1 MVSASGFPSGAF
13 GRHFLA
19 RLLGS
24 AAAGLTI
31 IGGMT
36 GAATAAHADT
46 LAQAIATAY
55 DTNPDILAQRELLRA
70 INERYLQARAQ
81 LGFTI
86 DATASLQ
93 SQRAVVDSTATVNN
107 EVTAQTASQSLTVI
121 QPIYSGGRLHAALQ
135 AALANVFLNYQYV
148 RRAQARV
155 LTQVVTSYAD
165 VQRDQQIVAISTE
178 NVGLLQG
185 QIDQTRA
192 KLAVKSATLTDRD
205 QGFARFA
212 AAQAQ
217 LVVAT
222 ARLRTSESGYRAV
235 VGRDPGTLE
244 PVPPLPDLAKTV
256 DGFYAVAER
265 SSPVLL
271 SADFQERASRA
282 GILQAKAATRP
293 SLALRG
299 DVSQGPLLPYND
311 KLRNNNQTVRLV
323 LSVPIYSSGA
333 VSSRIRESRARN
345 RSDIDLVES
354 ARRQVRLSV
363 SQAYEQMRGSQQA
376 LDLYDQQVTAQAGVY
391 KGTKI
396 EERFALRSAL
406 DILNAAQ
413 ELNNARIAR
422 ANAAHDSY
430 VGEATLIAASGKLDP
445 AIFGIKTP
453 ADPLAPDVARLN
465 DRDRIPWMT
474 AVDALD
480 GIGQANVFDGA
491 ARSPVSGPVDPGG

>member
-1 MVSASGFPSGAF
+1 MVSASGSSRGAF
-13 GRHFLA
+13 GRHFLCRA
-19 RLLGS
+19 LAT
-24 AAAGLTI
+24 AAAGAILL
-31 IGGMT
+31 
-36 GAATAAHADT
+36 GAAPAAQADT

-81 LGFTI
+81 LGFTL
-86 DATASLQ
+86 DATASVQ
-93 SQRAVVDSTATVNN
+93 SQRAVVDSNQTANN
-107 EVTAQTASQSLTVI
+107 EVTAQTAAQSVTVI
-121 QPIYSGGRLHAALQ
+121 QPLYSGGRLHAALQ
-135 AALANVFLNYQYV
+135 TALANVFLNYQYV

-155 LTQVVTSYAD
+155 LTQVVTAYAD
-165 VQRDQQIVAISTE
+165 VQRDQQIVAISNE
-178 NVGLLQG
+178 NVALLQG

-222 ARLRTSESGYRAV
+222 ARLHSSEASYRAV
-235 VGRDPGTLE
+235 VGEDPGKLD
-244 PVPPLPDLAKTV
+244 PVPALPDIAKSL
-256 DGFYAVAER
+256 DGFYAIADR

-271 SADFQERASRA
+271 SADFQERSSRA

-299 DVSQGPLLPYND
+299 DVSQGPLLPYNGQ
-311 KLRNNNQTVRLV
+311 LRNDNQTVRLV

-333 VSSRIRESRARN
+333 NSSRIRESRARN

-363 SQAYEQMRGSQQA
+363 SQAFEQMRGSQQA
-376 LDLYDQQVTAQAGVY
+376 LDLYDAQVTAQAGVY

-430 VGEATLIAASGKLDP
+430 VGEATLIAATGRLDP
-445 AIFGIKTP
+445 EIFGIKTS

-465 DRDRIPWMT
+465 DRDRIPWMS
-474 AVDALD
+474 AVDAFD
-480 GIGQANVFDGA
+480 GIGQSNVFEGA
-491 ARSPVSGPVDPGG
+491 PLSSDVHD

>member
-1 MVSASGFPSGAF
+1 MFSASGSFGGAF
-13 GRHFLA
+13 RRHFLW
-19 RLLGS
+19 RLMAGGVAMLGVPS
-24 AAAGLTI
+24 VAQ
-31 IGGMT
+31 
-36 GAATAAHADT
+36 ADT

-93 SQRAVVDSTATVNN
+93 SQRAVVDSNATTNN
-107 EVTAQTASQSLTVI
+107 EVTAQTAAQSLTVI

-135 AALANVFLNYQYV
+135 VALANVFLNYQYV

-178 NVGLLQG
+178 NVALLQG

-217 LVVAT
+217 LVTAT
-222 ARLRTSESGYRAV
+222 ARLRASESSYRAV
-235 VGRDPGTLE
+235 VGQDPGVLE
-244 PVPPLPDLAKTV
+244 PVPALPDLAKTV
-256 DGFYAVAER
+256 DGFYAIAER

-271 SADFQERASRA
+271 SADFQERSSRA

-311 KLRNNNQTVRLV
+311 QLRNDNQTVRLV

-376 LDLYDQQVTAQAGVY
+376 LDLYDQQVTAQTGVY

-474 AVDALD
+474 AVNALD
-480 GIGQANVFDGA
+480 SIGQSSVFGGPPA
-491 ARSPVSGPVDPGG
+491 AGVAGPVDAGD

>member
-1 MVSASGFPSGAF
+1 MVSASGFSRGAF
-13 GRHFLA
+13 GRHFLW
-19 RLLGS
+19 RLLAT
-24 AAAGLTI
+24 AAAG
-31 IGGMT
+31 
-36 GAATAAHADT
+36 AALFATPSAAQADT

-81 LGFTI
+81 LGFTL
-86 DATASLQ
+86 DATASVQ
-93 SQRAVVDSTATVNN
+93 SQRAVVDSNQTANN
-107 EVTAQTASQSLTVI
+107 EVTAQTAAQSVTVI
-121 QPIYSGGRLHAALQ
+121 QPLYSGGRLHAALQ
-135 AALANVFLNYQYV
+135 TALANVFLNYQYV

-155 LTQVVTSYAD
+155 LTQVVTAYAD
-165 VQRDQQIVAISTE
+165 VQRDQQIVAISNE
-178 NVGLLQG
+178 NVALLQG

-222 ARLRTSESGYRAV
+222 ARLHSSEASYRAV
-235 VGRDPGTLE
+235 VGEDPGKLE
-244 PVPPLPDLAKTV
+244 PVPALPDIAKSLE
-256 DGFYAVAER
+256 GFYTIAER

-271 SADFQERASRA
+271 SADFQERSSRA

-299 DVSQGPLLPYND
+299 DVSQGPLLPYNGQ
-311 KLRNNNQTVRLV
+311 LRNDNQTVRLV

-333 VSSRIRESRARN
+333 NSSRIRESRARN

-363 SQAYEQMRGSQQA
+363 SQAFEQMRGSQQA
-376 LDLYDQQVTAQAGVY
+376 LDLYDAQVTAQAGVY
-391 KGTKI
+391 KGTRI

-430 VGEATLIAASGKLDP
+430 VGEATLIAATGRLDP
-445 AIFGIKTP
+445 EIFGIKAS

-465 DRDRIPWMT
+465 DRDRIPWMS

-480 GIGQANVFDGA
+480 GIGQSNVFEGA
-491 ARSPVSGPVDPGG
+491 PLSSDVHD

>member
-1 MVSASGFPSGAF
+1 MVSASGFSRGAF
-13 GRHFLA
+13 GRHFLW
-19 RLLGS
+19 RLSASAIALTALPS
-24 AAAGLTI
+24 AAQ
-31 IGGMT
+31 
-36 GAATAAHADT
+36 ADT

-81 LGFTI
+81 LGFTL
-86 DATASLQ
+86 DATASVQ
-93 SQRAVVDSTATVNN
+93 SQRAVVDSNATANN
-107 EVTAQTASQSLTVI
+107 EVTAQTAAQSVTVI
-121 QPIYSGGRLHAALQ
+121 QPIYTGGRLHAALQ
-135 AALANVFLNYQYV
+135 GALANIFLNYQYV

-212 AAQAQ
+212 QAQAQ

-222 ARLRTSESGYRAV
+222 ARLRASESSYRAV
-235 VGRDPGTLE
+235 VGEDPGTLE
-244 PVPPLPDLAKTV
+244 PVPPLPDLAKTI
-256 DGFYAVAER
+256 DGFYAIAER

-282 GILQAKAATRP
+282 NILAAKAATRP
-293 SLALRG
+293 SLSLRG
-299 DVSQGPLLPYND
+299 DVSQGPLLPYNGQ
-311 KLRNNNQTVRLV
+311 LRNDNQTVRLV
-323 LSVPIYSSGA
+323 LNVPIYSSGLNT
-333 VSSRIRESRARN
+333 SRIRESRARN
-345 RSDIDLVES
+345 RSDINLIES

-376 LDLYDQQVTAQAGVY
+376 LDLYDQQVTALGGVY
-391 KGTKI
+391 KGTRI
-396 EERFALRSAL
+396 EERFALRSSL

-430 VGEATLIAASGKLDP
+430 VGEATLIAAAGKLGP
-445 AIFGIKTP
+445 ATFGIKT
-453 ADPLAPDVARLN
+453 AVDPLAPDVQRLN
-465 DRDRIPWMT
+465 DKDRIPWMT
-474 AVDALD
+474 AVDAID
-480 GIGQANVFDGA
+480 GIGQSNVFDGVVMSDL
-491 ARSPVSGPVDPGG
+491 RD

>member
-1 MVSASGFPSGAF
+1 MVSFSTKPMVPRTNHWRMTISASGPRRRGI
-13 GRHFLA
+13 A
-19 RLLGS
+19 RAVAS
-24 AAAGLTI
+24 AIALTS
-31 IGGMT
+31 T
-36 GAATAAHADT
+36 PAHADT

-81 LGFTI
+81 LGFTV
-86 DATASLQ
+86 DATASVQ
-93 SQRAVVDSTATVNN
+93 SQRAVVDSNLQTDNT
-107 EVTAQTASQSLTVI
+107 VTAQTAAQSLSVI
-121 QPIYSGGRLHAALQ
+121 QPLYSGGRLHAALQ

-155 LTQVVTSYAD
+155 LTQVVTAYAD

-192 KLAVKSATLTDRD
+192 KLAVKAATLTDRD

-222 ARLRTSESGYRAV
+222 ARLRASESSYRAV
-235 VGRDPGTLE
+235 VGQDPGKLE
-244 PVPPLPDLAKTV
+244 PVPALPDLAQTV
-256 DGFYAVAER
+256 DGFYALAEK

-271 SADFQERASRA
+271 SADFQERSSRA

-299 DVSQGPLLPYND
+299 DVSRGPLLPYNGQ
-311 KLRNNNQTVRLV
+311 LRNDNQTVRLV
-323 LSVPIYSSGA
+323 LNVPIYSSGA
-333 VSSRIRESRARN
+333 NSARIRESRARN
-345 RSDIDLVES
+345 RSDIDLIES

-391 KGTKI
+391 KGTRI
-396 EERFALRSAL
+396 EERFALRSSL

-430 VGEATLIAASGKLDP
+430 VGEATLIAAAGKLSP
-445 AIFGIKTP
+445 ATFGIETP
-453 ADPLAPDVARLN
+453 MDPLAPDVQRLN
-465 DRDRIPWMT
+465 DRDRIPWMM

-480 GIGQANVFDGA
+480 AIGQSSVFDGVVM
-491 ARSPVSGPVDPGG
+491 SDLHD

>member
-1 MVSASGFPSGAF
+1 MVSASGSSRGAF
-13 GRHFLA
+13 GRHFLCRA
-19 RLLGS
+19 LAT
-24 AAAGLTI
+24 AAAGAVLL
-31 IGGMT
+31 
-36 GAATAAHADT
+36 GAAPAAQADT

-81 LGFTI
+81 LGFTL
-86 DATASLQ
+86 DATASVQ
-93 SQRAVVDSTATVNN
+93 SQRAVVDSNQTANN
-107 EVTAQTASQSLTVI
+107 EVTAQTAAQSVTVI
-121 QPIYSGGRLHAALQ
+121 QPLYSGGRLHAALQ
-135 AALANVFLNYQYV
+135 TALANVFLNYQYV

-155 LTQVVTSYAD
+155 LTQVVTAYAD
-165 VQRDQQIVAISTE
+165 VQRDQQIVAISNE
-178 NVGLLQG
+178 NVALLQG

-222 ARLRTSESGYRAV
+222 ARLHSSEASYRAV
-235 VGRDPGTLE
+235 VGEDPGKLE
-244 PVPPLPDLAKTV
+244 PVPALPDIAKSL
-256 DGFYAVAER
+256 DGFYAIADR

-271 SADFQERASRA
+271 SADFQERSSRA

-299 DVSQGPLLPYND
+299 DVSQGPLLPYNGQ
-311 KLRNNNQTVRLV
+311 LRNDNQTVRLV
-323 LSVPIYSSGA
+323 LSVTIYSSGA
-333 VSSRIRESRARN
+333 NSSRIRESRARN

-363 SQAYEQMRGSQQA
+363 SQAFEQMRGSQQA
-376 LDLYDQQVTAQAGVY
+376 LDLYDAQVTAQAGVY

-430 VGEATLIAASGKLDP
+430 VGEATLISATGRLDP
-445 AIFGIKTP
+445 EIFGIKAS

-465 DRDRIPWMT
+465 DRDRIPWMS

-480 GIGQANVFDGA
+480 GIGQSNVFEGA
-491 ARSPVSGPVDPGG
+491 PLSSDVHD